1 MARNPDRKRETQQ
14 KMVDAATRLFRR
26 NGYDGIG
33 VAGVAQEA
41 GVTSGAFYDHF
52 GSKEGA
58 FAAAIGAGLDEVIEG
73 VPRFQAEHGKGWV
86 AAFAEYYL
94 GAAHR
99 GDADR
104 LCAMTALSP
113 DVARAGPEIKAAY
126 DEKMGRI
133 VDLIA
138 QGLDGPTAPDRRR
151 RAWQL
156 LSTLIGGLTLARA
169 TGSPERAAEIAAD
182 VIAAARRDPV
192 L

>member
-1 MARNPDRKRETQQ
+1 MMARNPDRKRDTQQ
-14 KMVDAATRLFRR
+14 KMVDAASRLFRR

-33 VAGVAQEA
+33 VAGVAKEA

-52 GSKEGA
+52 GSKDGA
-58 FAAAIGAGLDEVIEG
+58 FTAALCAGLEEVIEA
-73 VPRFQAEHGKGWV
+73 VPQFQAKHGADWV
-86 AAFAEYYL
+86 AAFADYYL

-133 VDLIA
+133 VDLMA
-138 QGLDGPTAPDRRR
+138 QGLDGSTAPDRRR

-169 TGSPERAAEIAAD
+169 TGSPERAAEIAED
-182 VIAAARRDPV
+182 VIAAAKVD
-192 L
+192 

>member
-14 KMVDAATRLFRR
+14 KMVEAATRLFRR

-58 FAAAIGAGLDEVIEG
+58 FAAAVCAGLDEVIEA
-73 VPRFQAEHGKGWV
+73 VLIFQAEHGKDWV
-86 AAFAEYYL
+86 AAFADYYL

-113 DVARAGPEIKAAY
+113 DVARAGPEIKSAY

-151 RAWQL
+151 RAWQF

-169 TGSPERAAEIAAD
+169 TGSAERAAEIAAD
-182 VIAAARRDPV
+182 VIAAAKGG
-192 L
+192 